1 MFTEQPLSIT
11 FNERINTVSLGT
23 KRSDIIRCRE
33 EILRGRHYIKDVLP
47 NGDVIYFSFLIHF
60 VRPLNAEYTYVQG
73 IRINAGAGYR
83 KYPERSM
90 ELMNNYLNKHFT
102 FEVGNLSNLE
112 IGVFEVGAYLGE
124 QTFPNATFQA
134 LLPLKIEVAEAPEHI
149 EPTMMLNLAS
159 GEILKGKYYSAD
171 GDLLMEIDRDV
182 DIMKMAI
189 EFAKNDMRATFYLKE
204 GELAYVKATE

>member
-33 EILRGRHYIKDVLP
+33 EILRGRHYIKEVLP
-47 NGDVIYFSFLIHF
+47 NGDVINFSFLIHF
-60 VRPLNAEYTYVQG
+60 VRPAKAAYTYIQG
-73 IRINAGAGYR
+73 IRINSGVGYR
-83 KYPERSM
+83 RYAKRSM
-90 ELMNNYLNKHFT
+90 ELMNAYLNNLYT
-102 FEVGNLSNLE
+102 FEVGNLANLE
-112 IGVFEVGAYLGE
+112 VGVFEIGSYLGE

-134 LLPLKIEVAEAPEHI
+134 LLPLKIEVVEAPEHI

-189 EFAKNDMRATFYLKE
+189 EFAKHGTHAKLFMKE
-204 GELAYVKATE
+204 GELAYVRAVI